1 MTGVGPGKSLAN
13 KLQEVLTAVRAGNKA
28 AACGELQGFLN
39 EVRAQD
45 GKKLTTAQAQQFT
58 ADATRIRAVLAC
70 G

>member
-1 MTGVGPGKSLAN
+1 M
-13 KLQEVLTAVRAGNKA
+13 LTAVQAGNTA
-28 AACGELQGFLN
+28 TACGALQAFLN

-45 GKKLTTAQAQQFT
+45 GKKLTAAQAQQFT